1 MEQEL
6 RQMHNSCL
14 RCGRPLRSEQ
24 SARRG
29 YGPVCYKKAKED
41 PNLIDLLAG
50 PAKDEQNFMDELQ
63 ERRKV
68 KAG

>member
-14 RCGRPLRSEQ
+14 RCGRPLRSKR
-24 SARRG
+24 SAKRG

-41 PNLIDLLAG
+41 PNLIDLLQ
-50 PAKDEQNFMDELQ
+50 PSEQNFMDELA